1 MNSINLTGNISH
13 DLELKQTTGGKSV
26 LSFNL
31 AVNRPFTKNVTDFIP
46 IVAWEQ
52 AAEYLAK
59 YAHKGSKIA
68 VSGKLTTRSYEDKN
82 GNKRTAYE
90 VYADGVEICESKAQA
105 EPTVPDPRTLGGYR
119 VLDAYS
125 QSGLNTA
132 QFEEISNDQALPF

>member
-1 MNSINLTGNISH
+1 MNSINLTGNICH

-90 VYADGVEICESKAQA
+90 VYADGVEISESKAQA
-105 EPTVPDPRTLGGYR
+105 EPTVPDPRTLGGNY
-119 VLDAYS
+119 VPDAY
-125 QSGLNTA
+125 NNPH
-132 QFEEISNDQALPF
+132 FEEIPSEEGLPF